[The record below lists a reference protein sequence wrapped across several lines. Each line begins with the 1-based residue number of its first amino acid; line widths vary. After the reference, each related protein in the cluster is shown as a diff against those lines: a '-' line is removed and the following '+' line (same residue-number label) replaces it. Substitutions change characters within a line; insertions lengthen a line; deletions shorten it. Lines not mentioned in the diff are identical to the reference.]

1 MKRIKTYLWL
11 QFVAI
16 VFLAGC
22 HTNQH
27 RVPADTA
34 KNIMPLTPGD
44 RLPQIC
50 LNDSKGKTFNLND
63 SISKK
68 PAVLI
73 FYRGGWC
80 PFCTEHLAGL
90 QSVAPELITLG
101 YQLIAISPDRP
112 ALLAPL
118 SQEKGLN
125 YKLLSDSSMKVG
137 TAMGIAFRLDDAT
150 FKKYKTS
157 YNIDI
162 EADSGY
168 THHLL
173 PVPAVFIVGTDGIVK
188 YTYTDPNYK
197 ERLSPELI
205 LKVAKRNVE

>member
-1 MKRIKTYLWL
+1 MQRIKAYLWL
-11 QFVAI
+11 HIAAI

-22 HTNQH
+22 HSITTKA
-27 RVPADTA
+27 PSADA
-34 KNIMPLTPGD
+34 KEIMPLTPGD
-44 RLPQIC
+44 QLPQIC
-50 LNDSKGKTFNLND
+50 LNDAKGKTFNLND

-80 PFCTEHLAGL
+80 PFCTEHLAEL
-90 QSVAPELITLG
+90 QAVSSDLVKMG

-112 ALLAPL
+112 ELLTPL
-118 SQEKGLN
+118 SKEKGLN
-125 YKLLSDSSMKVG
+125 YSLYSDSSMKAS

-168 THHLL
+168 KHHLL
-173 PVPAVFIVGTDGIVK
+173 PVPAVFIIGTDGIVK
-188 YTYTDPNYK
+188 YTYTDPDYK
-197 ERLSPELI
+197 QRLSPEKI
-205 LKVAKRNVE
+205 LEVAKKEL